1 MFAGSGE
8 HLAVAMRERK
18 VIHYGRVTREQAGDV
33 EVVRPDHKQLAIN
46 GAHQNDAVGHQ
57 LYAGHGRID
66 VGRFHGHQQ
75 WTGGRCQSGA
85 VRLATRATAAV
96 AGLLLY
102 QLDDAVPGSYQHS
115 AVRDQVQR
123 RDAFAIQFHGSG
135 GRGATL
141 IFASRR
147 VLGKAPDQCR
157 CVGGSHHGRVGREIQ
172 FDFHHITRAGS
183 AVSVLVQPVDN
194 GAQNLALDLGERTV

>member
-33 EVVRPDHKQLAIN
+33 EVVRPDRKQLAVN

-66 VGRFHGHQQ
+66 VGRLHSYQQ
-75 WTGGRCQSGA
+75 WTGGRRQSG
-85 VRLATRATAAV
+85 VVQLATRA
-96 AGLLLY
+96 AGFLLY
-102 QLDDAVPGSYQHS
+102 QLDDAVPGSHQHG

-123 RDAFAIQFHGSG
+123 RDAFTIQFHGSG
-135 GRGATL
+135 GGGATFVL
-141 IFASRR
+141 ASRR

-157 CVGGSHHGRVGREIQ
+157 CVGGSHHGRIGREVQ
-172 FDFHHITRAGS
+172 FDFHHVTRAGA
-183 AVSVLVQPVDN
+183 AVRVLVQPIDN
-194 GAQNLALDLGERTV
+194 GAQDLALDLGERTV